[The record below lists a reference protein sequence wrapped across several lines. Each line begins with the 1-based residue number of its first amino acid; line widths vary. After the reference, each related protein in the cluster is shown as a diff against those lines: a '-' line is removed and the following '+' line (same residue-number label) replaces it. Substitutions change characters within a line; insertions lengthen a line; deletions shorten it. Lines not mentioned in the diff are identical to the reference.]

1 MKKLLSKS
9 TTKKILIV
17 ILIVILFNFIVPNY
31 SHADFGGVLFDPIID
46 LVAAIGDAVLAALQY
61 FMYDGNVSLS
71 GQNIFSVTVP
81 YTVFYPSAYE
91 LDPDPGATVNYQV
104 YADSLAEPGWWE
116 NLQSWAYGT
125 NSWWLSFSW
134 VSDSFDWMGNI
145 FGQEDFS
152 QAMLWASEYGKVM
165 AQATYGIPVVRYS
178 PEEIFSNEVPALD
191 INFIT
196 PRQWEG
202 DTQEQTD
209 AMNERSVTQAL
220 HEVVASW
227 YVVLRNLA
235 IVILL
240 SVLLYVGIR
249 MVISSTA
256 GDKAKYKQMLM
267 DWLVALCILFFLHYV
282 MSFILTLVDTLVD
295 GISGANQDIVVGI
308 YTDSTSGTL
317 VQSSSIPDPENP
329 GQNLMEGEPL
339 LYKTDLT
346 GICRLFVQSKD
357 LSSKLVYLILYLAL
371 VIYTVMFTWIYVK
384 RAITVAFL
392 TLMAPLIAITY
403 PIDRIK
409 DGQAQAFNIW
419 LREFV
424 FNALLQP
431 FHLILYTIFLGSSI
445 EIATKN
451 PIYAILFLA
460 FIIPSE
466 KLLRRMFGFDNS
478 ETAGSIGSAA
488 KLFGG
493 AAVLRSAGNLVGKI
507 GNRRGGRNGKGDNGN
522 DGAGKKQLRTKN
534 TVTDPNGPSL
544 TSAFGNRRG
553 SVANRNTR
561 SVGAGT
567 QNRGTNSGRNQPGL
581 SQQTQRRQRTMAT
594 GNRRGLTLGNNPGA
608 NGPKTYRVKRTS
620 GANNTHALAAQIA
633 ASPQRPTRA
642 SHPIRGAL
650 GTAGHILGG
659 TVKTVGRVA
668 GKAALTGIGAGIGAT
683 VGIAAGIT
691 GDDLEDVLTMG
702 ATGTSLGAIAMPA
715 LGTSVARGASNLA
728 TDRIPGAVRGIRD
741 TYERAAYDPVD
752 LALKQQAR
760 ELMADQDYKLQISQ
774 SLESNLGR
782 KPSSAEVKSAMQ
794 TGTEYYNSGIT
805 ETKDIVK
812 AMKTEQNIK
821 KDIKKDI
828 KEDIKVQLINQG
840 IEEKQAEQQA
850 ETRAEQQAS
859 RQAREQAKVVSKMAN
874 KISDEDLRDKEKSKT
889 IRKSLQR
896 ELLSKVD
903 MDSMTD
909 EQKAQAKEEAKVQA
923 KNVMKLIKKHK
934 GIY

>member
-196 PRQWEG
+196 PKEWEG

-209 AMNERSVTQAL
+209 EMNERSVTQAL

-493 AAVLRSAGNLVGKI
+493 AAVLKSAGNLVGRI
-507 GNRRGGRNGKGDNGN
+507 GRGGKGGKGGN
-522 DGAGKKQLRTKN
+522 DASGKKAVRTKN
-534 TVTDPNGPSL
+534 NVTDPNKPSL
-544 TSAFGNRRG
+544 SSAFGNKKVASNEDKKRLSVEDQQKLINRRK
-553 SVANRNTR
+553 
-561 SVGAGT
+561 
-567 QNRGTNSGRNQPGL
+567 NQQMK
-581 SQQTQRRQRTMAT
+581 SQQTQRRQRTLTAN
-594 GNRRGLTLGNNPGA
+594 NRSGLTLGNNLGA
-608 NGPKTYRVKRTS
+608 NNNPRRYRVKSMR
-620 GANNTHALAAQIA
+620 GANNIHDLANQVAE
-633 ASPQRPTRA
+633 SPQNKVKAHR
-642 SHPIRGAL
+642 IRGVLRAGGHVL
-650 GTAGHILGG
+650 AGTAKFVG
-659 TVKTVGRVA
+659 KTAGRVA
-668 GKAALTGIGAGIGAT
+668 LTGLGAGIGAT
-683 VGIAAGIT
+683 VGLAAGIA
-691 GDDLEDVLTMG
+691 GDDLDDVLTFGASGTALG
-702 ATGTSLGAIAMPA
+702 ATAMPA
-715 LGTSVARGASNLA
+715 LGESAARGVANLV
-728 TDRIPGAVRGIRD
+728 TDRIPGIAGGIRD
-741 TYERAAYDPVD
+741 SYEKGAFGEGEAALRA
-752 LALKQQAR
+752 QTR
-760 ELMADQDYKLQISQ
+760 ELMADDDYKQQITLGLQ
-774 SLESNLGR
+774 EDLGR
-782 KPSSAEVKSAMQ
+782 KPSSREVKFAMQ
-794 TGTEYYNSGIT
+794 TGAEYYNAGIT

-850 ETRAEQQAS
+850 EIRAEQQAS